1 MDSRGILKI
10 EDILPLMGDNVKIS
24 EFKDELNDCISE
36 FDKNK
41 HLLNKEIKYFNE
53 SNDSINKDIDF
64 SEKKATKMNYSRLR
78 CYRCNKNIRGP
89 KFFMFPCQHIFDSE
103 CLIATYKDFN
113 KHNLGDTKFKV
124 KVKVIEELY
133 KKIKDLKERK
143 QKSLE
148 MEQKSKEIENLGAL
162 QRFKTLNI
170 NFKNLINKEI
180 NKSQFSVE
188 EESML
193 NDTYKILYDYLDEE
207 CLLCG
212 KEMINSIQIDFGN
225 EDDSEWELI

>member
-1 MDSRGILKI
+1 
-10 EDILPLMGDNVKIS
+10 
-24 EFKDELNDCISE
+24 
-36 FDKNK
+36 
-41 HLLNKEIKYFNE
+41 
-53 SNDSINKDIDF
+53 
-64 SEKKATKMNYSRLR
+64 
-78 CYRCNKNIRGP
+78 
-89 KFFMFPCQHIFDSE
+89 
-103 CLIATYKDFN
+103 
-113 KHNLGDTKFKV
+113 
-124 KVKVIEELY
+124 
-133 KKIKDLKERK
+133 
-143 QKSLE
+143 

-170 NFKNLINKEI
+170 NFKNLLNKEI